1 MMKLMSN
8 ARSDQKEKMV
18 MLLELAKQ
26 LFWPFWRVSVGSGSK
41 YKVSDK
47 YRKKGKETSEIPE
60 LLEMFGE
67 QFLGRP
73 LHLCLRHLYFKMPN
87 DMVGELCIVD

>member
-1 MMKLMSN
+1 MMKLISN

-18 MLLELAKQ
+18 VLPELAKQ

>member
-1 MMKLMSN
+1 
-8 ARSDQKEKMV
+8 

-26 LFWPFWRVSVGSGSK
+26 LFWPFWRVSVGFGSK

>member
-1 MMKLMSN
+1 MGLMSDT
-8 ARSDQKEKMV
+8 RLGQEEKTV

-26 LFWPFWRVSVGSGSK
+26 LFWPFWRVSVGFGSK